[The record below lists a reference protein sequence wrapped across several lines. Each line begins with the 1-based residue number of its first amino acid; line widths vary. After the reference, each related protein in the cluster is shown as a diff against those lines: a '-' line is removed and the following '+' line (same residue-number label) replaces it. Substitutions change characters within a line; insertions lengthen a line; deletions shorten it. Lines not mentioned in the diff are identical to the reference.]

1 MTPPEQLQGITWMD
15 GMPLTLQEIESFYIP
30 ATQLKTILDDLVN
43 KSYLRFE
50 HPKDIVEVKN
60 SEGKLIKKRAYRTD
74 LPKGYNIVV
83 GKLSFPLNE
92 ILDPQGVTP
101 TLLAT
106 DMAKLAVID
115 GQGLRQLTIREGLR
129 LFGFPE
135 NYQINLSQDKAY
147 DLLGNTVVVTVIKE
161 IAIKLLAA
169 NIFANKL
176 TAFSHEL
183 IVKK

>member
-1 MTPPEQLQGITWMD
+1 
-15 GMPLTLQEIESFYIP
+15 
-30 ATQLKTILDDLVN
+30 
-43 KSYLRFE
+43 
-50 HPKDIVEVKN
+50 
-60 SEGKLIKKRAYRTD
+60 
-74 LPKGYNIVV
+74 
-83 GKLSFPLNE
+83 
-92 ILDPQGVTP
+92 
-101 TLLAT
+101 
-106 DMAKLAVID
+106 
-115 GQGLRQLTIREGLR
+115 